1 MTINEDLFFIREVEN
16 ISDADS
22 PIVIENLYK
31 KYGTFTAVDDL
42 TLSVKKNSFTGF
54 LGPNGAG
61 KSTTLKILTNLI
73 RASSGSGYLNGVD
86 VTKNAKE
93 ALADV
98 GTVVETPEFYT
109 YLTPVETMMYLGGIN
124 GMSKESLSAKIPE
137 ILEKVKMTEWSDK
150 RIGTFSKGMRQRIA
164 LGQAL
169 LTDPSVIIL
178 DEPTSGLDPRGMI
191 EIREILKSLKT
202 RDLTIF
208 MSSHMLYEVSDLCD
222 RIAMINHGKLLVHDT
237 TEKLM
242 NLTGGRKVKIKVLND
257 LTDPVIDDIA
267 SLQNVID
274 AAIDG
279 GSIDIRFTGG
289 DIEQASLLKDVT
301 ALGLN
306 VYSISNDNLESA
318 YLDLIKESR

>member
-1 MTINEDLFFIREVEN
+1 
-16 ISDADS
+16 
-22 PIVIENLYK
+22 VIENLSK
-31 KYGTFTAVDDL
+31 RYGTFMAVDDL

-73 RASSGSGYLNGVD
+73 RATSGSGYLNGVD
-86 VTKNAKE
+86 VTKNAKD
-93 ALADV
+93 ALTDV
-98 GTVVETPEFYT
+98 GTVVETPEFYS
-109 YLTPVETMMYLGGIN
+109 YLTPTETMMYLGKIN
-124 GMSKESLSAKIPE
+124 GMTKESLSSKIPE

-202 RDLTIF
+202 KDLTIF

-222 RIAMINHGKLLVHDT
+222 RIAMINHGKLLIHDT
-237 TEKLM
+237 TDKLM
-242 NLTGGRKVKIKVLND
+242 NAAGGRTVKVKVLNEVSKS
-257 LTDPVIDDIA
+257 VIDGVA
-267 SLQNVID
+267 SLPNVMSAEIENGNIVVRLKGND
-274 AAIDG
+274 P
-279 GSIDIRFTGG
+279 
-289 DIEQASLLKDVT
+289 EQASLLKAVT
-301 ALGLN
+301 EMGLN

>member
-1 MTINEDLFFIREVEN
+1 M
-16 ISDADS
+16 
-22 PIVIENLYK
+22 
-31 KYGTFTAVDDL
+31 AVDDL

-73 RASSGSGYLNGVD
+73 RATSGSGYLNGVD

-109 YLTPVETMMYLGGIN
+109 YLTPTETMMYLGRIN
-124 GMSKESLSAKIPE
+124 GMAKESLSAKIPE

-242 NLTGGRKVKIKVLND
+242 NIAGARTVKIRVLSDISGKVVDEVSSLPNVVTAEAESGGITVRLN
-257 LTDPVIDDIA
+257 
-267 SLQNVID
+267 
-274 AAIDG
+274 
-279 GSIDIRFTGG
+279 GG
-289 DIEQASLLKDVT
+289 DAEQALLLRNV
-301 ALGLN
+301 AEMGLN
-306 VYSISNDNLESA
+306 LYSISNDNLESA

>member
-1 MTINEDLFFIREVEN
+1 MNM
-16 ISDADS
+16 SDQDS
-22 PIVIENLYK
+22 PVVIENLTK
-31 KYGTFTAVDDL
+31 RYGSFMAVDDL
-42 TLSVKKNSFTGF
+42 TISVKKNSFTGF

-73 RASSGSGYLNGVD
+73 RATSGSAYLNGTD
-86 VTKNAKE
+86 VTKDAKG
-93 ALADV
+93 ALMDV

-109 YLTPVETMMYLGGIN
+109 YLTPTETMRYLGKLN
-124 GMSKESLSAKIPE
+124 GMTNESLSVKIPE
-137 ILEKVKMTEWSDK
+137 ILGKVKMTEWADK

-169 LTDPSVIIL
+169 LADPSVIIL

-191 EIREILKSLKT
+191 EIREVLKSLKT

-222 RIAMINHGKLLVHDT
+222 RIAMINKGKLLVHDDT
-237 TEKLM
+237 SKIM
-242 NLTGGRKVKIKVLND
+242 NSAGARVVKVKLLDAVSQS
-257 LTDPVIDDIA
+257 VIDSLA
-267 SLQNVID
+267 SLTNVVS
-274 AAIDG
+274 AEVDG
-279 GSIDIRFTGG
+279 NNIDIRMNGG
-289 DIEQASLLKDVT
+289 DREQANLLKDVT

-306 VYSISNDNLESA
+306 VCSISNDNLESV

>member
-1 MTINEDLFFIREVEN
+1 M
-16 ISDADS
+16 
-22 PIVIENLYK
+22 IENLSK
-31 KYGTFTAVDDL
+31 RYGTFMAVDDL

-73 RASSGSGYLNGVD
+73 RATSGSGYLNGVD
-86 VTKNAKE
+86 VTKNAKD
-93 ALADV
+93 ALTDV
-98 GTVVETPEFYT
+98 GTVVETPEFYS
-109 YLTPVETMMYLGGIN
+109 YLTPTETMMYLGKIN
-124 GMSKESLSAKIPE
+124 GMTKESLSSKIPE

-202 RDLTIF
+202 KDLTIF

-222 RIAMINHGKLLVHDT
+222 RIAMINHGKLLIHDT
-237 TEKLM
+237 TDKLM
-242 NLTGGRKVKIKVLND
+242 NAAGGRTVKVKVLNEVSKS
-257 LTDPVIDDIA
+257 VIDGVA
-267 SLQNVID
+267 SLPNVMSAEIENGNIVVRLKGND
-274 AAIDG
+274 P
-279 GSIDIRFTGG
+279 
-289 DIEQASLLKDVT
+289 EQASLLKAVT
-301 ALGLN
+301 EMGLN

>member
-1 MTINEDLFFIREVEN
+1 VAHITD
-16 ISDADS
+16 SDS
-22 PIVIENLYK
+22 PIVIEDLSK
-31 KYGTFTAVDDL
+31 TYGSFTAVDDL
-42 TLSVKKNSFTGF
+42 TISVKNNSFTGF

-73 RASSGSGYLNGVD
+73 HASSGSAFLNGVD

-93 ALADV
+93 ALMDV
-98 GTVVETPEFYT
+98 GTVVETPEFYS
-109 YLTPVETMMYLGGIN
+109 YLTPKETMMYLGKIN
-124 GMSKESLSAKIPE
+124 GMTNESLSAKIPE

-164 LGQAL
+164 LGQSL

-222 RIAMINHGKLLVHDT
+222 RIAFINKGNLLVHDT
-237 TEKLM
+237 TEKIM
-242 NLTGGRKVKIKVLND
+242 NSTGARVVKIKLLNQ
-257 LTDPVIDDIA
+257 LT
-267 SLQNVID
+267 QNVID
-274 AAIDG
+274 SISELSNVVNASIDSN
-279 GSIDIRFTGG
+279 SIDIRLNGG
-289 DIEQASLLKDVT
+289 DTEQAALLKDVT
-301 ALGLN
+301 AMGLD
-306 VYSISNDNLESA
+306 VYSIASDNLESV
-318 YLDLIKESR
+318 YLNMIKESK

>member
-1 MTINEDLFFIREVEN
+1 MATIKETYFAQEDGSITE
-16 ISDADS
+16 SDS
-22 PIVIENLYK
+22 PIVIENLSK
-31 KYGTFTAVDDL
+31 RYGSFMAVDDL

-73 RASSGSGYLNGVD
+73 RATSGSGYLNGVD
-86 VTKNAKE
+86 VTKNAKG
-93 ALADV
+93 ALTDV
-98 GTVVETPEFYT
+98 GTVVETPEFYS
-109 YLTPVETMMYLGGIN
+109 YLTPIETMMYLGRIN
-124 GMSKESLSAKIPE
+124 GMTKESLSSKIPE
-137 ILEKVKMTEWSDK
+137 ILEDVKMTEWSDK

-222 RIAMINHGKLLVHDT
+222 RIAMINHGKLLIHDT
-237 TEKLM
+237 TDKLM
-242 NLTGGRKVKIKVLND
+242 NLAGGRSIKIKVLNMTPAAVD
-257 LTDPVIDDIA
+257 EIS
-267 SLQNVID
+267 SLPNVIS
-274 AAIDG
+274 AEIDG
-279 GSIDIRFTGG
+279 SSIAVRLNGG
-289 DIEQASLLKDVT
+289 DAEQASLLREVT
-301 ALGLN
+301 GMGLN
-306 VYSISNDNLESA
+306 VYSLSNDNLESA